1 MKGFTAEDREY
12 SETSSLIVY
21 TTYGDIK
28 VGEYYQD
35 GIFYSKKGSIT
46 VNAITR
52 YDASNLPL
60 IKGVRGSEGA
70 RYFYSEITSKD
81 GKITATTNGNPIRIV
96 CTGDAN
102 VKLTVKKLFDS
113 IDYASTE
120 SAGLL
125 PTSFAE
131 NIPYYVST
139 KNGKI
144 EAKLPIQ
151 SYLVLIEGKTSGE
164 IGSVNSFSAEG
175 TQIGVA
181 KPNQPRVKITGK
193 KIALTSN
200 I

>member
-1 MKGFTAEDREY
+1 MRKLPRLQQIIKNNKK
-12 SETSSLIVY
+12 SL
-21 TTYGDIK
+21 GIK
-28 VGEYYQD
+28 YR
-35 GIFYSKKGSIT
+35 GIFI
-46 VNAITR
+46 
-52 YDASNLPL
+52 
-60 IKGVRGSEGA
+60 
-70 RYFYSEITSKD
+70 F
-81 GKITATTNGNPIRIV
+81 
-96 CTGDAN
+96 
-102 VKLTVKKLFDS
+102 KKLFDS